1 MVHVNNPDG
10 LYPAGLSDTDLRKER
25 AAGAEAPETSA
36 DLLTEKQVLGAVE
49 KLTHYLREQRSRFY
63 PIGQPLEP
71 KNKTFLAR
79 FFDPSLLG
87 QMKVVKMSGARVPNP
102 PFFETAKQMG
112 FKNLP
117 DLKHQSTVTFLDVVV
132 FNEQFTERALFHG
145 LVHATQAQVL
155 GIERFAELFLRG
167 FLRSKSYFMVPLKAH
182 AFSLDCQFAEHRE
195 RGFSVETEVTRWLE
209 QGRY

>member
-10 LYPAGLSDTDLRKER
+10 LYPAGPANPSPQKEQTD
-25 AAGAEAPETSA
+25 GAEVSETSA
-36 DLLTEKQVLGAVE
+36 DLLTEKQVLNAVE
-49 KLTHYLREQRSRFY
+49 NLAHYLRQQRAHYY
-63 PIGQPLEP
+63 PLGQSLDP

-87 QMKVVKMSGARVPNP
+87 QVKIVKMNGDRVPNP
-102 PFFETAKQMG
+102 PFFETAKRRG
-112 FKNLP
+112 FKNVP
-117 DLKHQSTVTFLDVVV
+117 DLKHQATVTFLDVVV
-132 FNEQFTERALFHG
+132 FNEQFTERSLFHG
-145 LVHATQAQVL
+145 LVHATQVQLL

-182 AFSLDCQFAEHRE
+182 AFALDCQFAEHRE